1 MKWMRRVSDKTTI
14 PLVWVFVLIGVCGS
28 MILVAVSASMSM
40 GRLYQ
45 KVDDHEDALA
55 NTQKQLDKLTSL
67 MAESREELSEIK
79 TIIRGIRNDG
89 KKRLRLTPSPEQY
102 GQGVSW
108 CQGGYCEP
116 WTYGREFSE
125 GGRWESERGAVV
137 RGIRR
142 VLRERSRE
150 TIQGQGFSVPF

>member
-1 MKWMRRVSDKTTI
+1 MKRVSDKTTI

-45 KVDDHEDALA
+45 KVDDH
-55 NTQKQLDKLTSL
+55 DKAVTDLQAQIAELTKVVS
-67 MAESREELSEIK
+67 STNSELSEIK
-79 TIIRGIRNDG
+79 DIVRGIRNDG
-89 KKRLRLTPSPEQY
+89 KKRLRLAPSPEQY
-102 GQGVSW
+102 GQGISW

-116 WTYGREFSE
+116 GTYGREFSE